1 MKSIFTLSTSPA
13 SRISTHQMSSHRKTI
28 FPPSW
33 KTIHKRFQISL
44 SVPMDTIYERV
55 LGALP
60 RGCLF
65 QKILAKLCVHTSGT
79 QYANG
84 LQSAYPMQSTSCL
97 PFNSFSFKNGKLH
110 FWPRTP
116 GGIQIQNECASWRN
130 WCHWNLEVTG
140 NESKNGERVLVRVAT
155 WYTMLSYHAFH
166 HVLSSPALN
175 RKRT

>member
-28 FPPSW
+28 FPASW
-33 KTIHKRFQISL
+33 KTIHKRIQISL
-44 SVPMDTIYERV
+44 SVPMDTIYEHV

-60 RGCLF
+60 RVCLF

-110 FWPRTP
+110 SRPRTP
-116 GGIQIQNECASWRN
+116 GVYTNPGRMCFVAKLVPLKFRSDRKWKQKRRASPSSGCN
-130 WCHWNLEVTG
+130 MIYHFI
-140 NESKNGERVLVRVAT
+140 
-155 WYTMLSYHAFH
+155 LSR
-166 HVLSSPALN
+166 LSPSPF
-175 RKRT
+175 